1 MGIYPTWTTG
11 RWWTIMA
18 RYPTLPFAVTT
29 MELKEMYNQVQLWSS
44 MLISELDS
52 RDVEVDAKPTS
63 NIYAVVT
70 TGSIGRPRKG
80 DIAYAAS
87 AGKFR
92 GYVSTAASTEW
103 QDLN

>member
-52 RDVEVDAKPTS
+52 RDVEVDTKPTS
-63 NIYAVVT
+63 NIYTVVT
-70 TGSIGRPRKG
+70 TASIGRQRKG

>member
-1 MGIYPTWTTG
+1 
-11 RWWTIMA
+11 MA

-29 MELKEMYNQVQLWSS
+29 MELQEMYNQVQLWNS

-52 RDVEVDAKPTS
+52 RDVEVDTKPTS

>member
-52 RDVEVDAKPTS
+52 RDVEVDTKPTS
-63 NIYAVVT
+63 NIYTVVT
-70 TGSIGRPRKG
+70 TGSIGRPRKEILHTQQVLESLG
-80 DIAYAAS
+80 DM
-87 AGKFR
+87 
-92 GYVSTAASTEW
+92 
-103 QDLN
+103 

>member
-1 MGIYPTWTTG
+1 MGIYPTWPTG

-18 RYPTLPFAVTT
+18 RYPTLPFAVTSE
-29 MELKEMYNQVQLWSS
+29 ELKDMYNQVQRWSS

-52 RDVEVDAKPTS
+52 RDVEVDTKPTS
-63 NIYAVVT
+63 NIYTVVT

>member
-1 MGIYPTWTTG
+1 
-11 RWWTIMA
+11 MA
-18 RYPTLPFAVTT
+18 RYPTLPYALTT
-29 MELKEMYNQVQLWSS
+29 SELKEMYNQVQLWSS

-52 RDVEVDAKPTS
+52 RDVEVDTKPTS